1 MTRYTVQIEMPCED
15 PVNNVRIIRKRKVLH
30 FFVPLNHPDV
40 HNMGLC
46 ELLEAVERRE
56 KLDLFTGLNNR
67 IGYSGKESVVSRSY
81 AQSIEAAA
89 RKAVEA
95 ESVRASP
102 SEPVRPSSDT
112 ATGGPE

>member
-1 MTRYTVQIEMPCED
+1 MTRYTVQIELPSED

-40 HNMGLC
+40 HNMGLS

-81 AQSIEAAA
+81 AETIEAAA
-89 RKAVEA
+89 RKVETESLHDSGASERA
-95 ESVRASP
+95 ETIASVRIAS
-102 SEPVRPSSDT
+102 
-112 ATGGPE
+112 